1 MPRIAVLTILGFL
14 TADVLITNLP
24 NGVLGV
30 SPSLN
35 TITSGSTS
43 YR

>member
-1 MPRIAVLTILGFL
+1 MVTVSILGFL
-14 TADVLITNLP
+14 VADVLITNLP